1 MGVGTNSML
10 ALIGTAGVA
19 ASKIGTVISEAND
32 AEKAALM
39 RQKALKNSD
48 ALKKQYKALQQR
60 FDDLEAEL
68 ANREDAERMQKY
80 SKEVKPNEQ
89 K

>member
-1 MGVGTNSML
+1 MGVAQNSML
-10 ALIGTAGVA
+10 ALLGTAGVA

-39 RQKALKNSD
+39 RQRALKNSNS
-48 ALKKQYKALQQR
+48 LKKLGQQNKALLQR
-60 FDDLEAEL
+60 VDDLEAEL
-68 ANREDAERMQKY
+68 ANREDAERMERY
-80 SKEVKPNEQ
+80 SKEAK